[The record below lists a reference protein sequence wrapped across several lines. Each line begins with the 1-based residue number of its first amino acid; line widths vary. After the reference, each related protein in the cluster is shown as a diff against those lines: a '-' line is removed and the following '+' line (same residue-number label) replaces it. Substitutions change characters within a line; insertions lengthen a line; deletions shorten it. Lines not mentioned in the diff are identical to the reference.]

1 MRVNV
6 KMNKGVLRQLSKA
19 QIIAL
24 EQTAEAV
31 KTDVIANNVMPFDIG
46 TMQNDATSIDAT
58 KSSQGEVT
66 IAVDTP
72 YARRLYFHPE
82 YNFQKGNNPNAK
94 GRWFDDWIDGSKKD
108 FAIKAFKKLYKKL
121 TGV

>member
-6 KMNKGVLRQLSKA
+6 KMHKKVLRQLSKA
-19 QIIAL
+19 QITAL

-31 KTDVIANNVMPFDIG
+31 KADVIADNVVPFDTG
-46 TMQNDATSIDAT
+46 AMQNDATSIDAT

-82 YNFQKGNNPNAK
+82 YNFQKDNNPNAK
-94 GRWFDDWIDGSKKD
+94 GRWFDDWIDGNKKD
-108 FAIKAFKKLYKKL
+108 FAINAFKKLYKKL